1 MRTSTR
7 KTKASSSNDLE
18 AEFYTPQ
25 KVKLSEP
32 KTSKKKQLI
41 ETNDKENENNNEE
54 KITVKLRGRS
64 SKKVV
69 IMERR
74 PEEEEE
80 GQKMASRDRLT
91 PSKSRLLEEAKVDMS
106 KKEQVEFT
114 EILES
119 KYIPQT
125 FLYREKEKSDMF
137 NFILK

>member
-32 KTSKKKQLI
+32 KTSKKKQI
-41 ETNDKENENNNEE
+41 ETNDKENENNNAE
-54 KITVKLRGRS
+54 KITIKLKGKS

-69 IMERR
+69 IMEKRE
-74 PEEEEE
+74 EEEEE
-80 GQKMASRDRLT
+80 GQKMASRDRVT
-91 PSKSRLLEEAKVDMS
+91 PSKSRQLEEAKVEMS
-106 KKEQVEFT
+106 KKESVGFS